1 MKWYKNLYMG
11 DNAKKEKYKVFGH
24 VVKERLQKDT
34 FLIILSRS
42 SGNLLEIVNSNFI
55 LQPHFKKKS
64 VKSKIYVV
72 GLAKGRE
79 EALELVRVIIDDV
92 YQNTGAF
99 NIREYLHFGNR

>member
-11 DNAKKEKYKVFGH
+11 DNAKKEKYKVFVH
-24 VVKERLQKDT
+24 IVKERFQKDT

-55 LQPHFKKKS
+55 FQPHFKKKS

-92 YQNTGAF
+92 YQNTAAF

>member
-24 VVKERLQKDT
+24 IVKERFQKDT

-55 LQPHFKKKS
+55 FQPHFKKKS

-79 EALELVRVIIDDV
+79 EALELVCVIIDDV